1 MSGLVDK
8 WRTELSKLREKGQ
21 SIFSSGSSPASVS
34 SVESGQVGQVQ
45 PQERSSN
52 GLIQTFITRVM
63 AVKSPLVPCSDGSIS
78 MLVHCVSP

>member
-8 WRTELSKLREKGQ
+8 WMTEFSKLREKGQ
-21 SIFSSGSSPASVS
+21 SFFSSGSSPASVS
-34 SVESGQVGQVQ
+34 NVESGQVVQVQ

-52 GLIQTFITRVM
+52 GLIQAFIIRVL

-78 MLVHCVSP
+78 MFVHCVSP